1 MFRIRD
7 STSSQN
13 LMKNTQTLTKMKN
26 SFNIRNSKKNYYEKG
41 KKLFSL
47 LDIDDKKTNSK
58 GTSLPFQFKRL
69 TPNELEAVLKGTI
82 TSGNYIKKKSMTI
95 ETEDYNKKSRNSP
108 HVNKALLNP
117 DNISQTEPSSKRNFH
132 YSKNDK
138 WKPICFNKYEYL
150 LHHPELIVTETANHK
165 FSSSLPKISLKEIRE
180 KSHLSDIFF
189 IKKDNKYPHAPN
201 NEIVKAQYPN
211 HMESDIFNL
220 KDPQITKDKSGETYL
235 YRPPKKEAYTTSN
248 ESGSQWHVK
257 NNGMPT
263 LTNHTSVNWNLLN
276 PGNKS
281 ISKTKEEIEAC
292 CKGAISSFNPIYRQ
306 KGLSEFID
314 LTRVGAP
321 NPNKPFIE
329 SMSRTY
335 NCFRKR
341 SDICSTYND
350 IHRMYRDLCDRPFV
364 KPSLI

>member
-7 STSSQN
+7 PTSSQN
-13 LMKNTQTLTKMKN
+13 LMKNAESFNKMKN
-26 SFNIRNSKKNYYEKG
+26 SFNIRGLKKNFEKG

-47 LDIDDKKTNSK
+47 LDIDDKKTNSR

-69 TPNELEAVLKGTI
+69 TPSELEGVLKGTI
-82 TSGNYIKKKSMTI
+82 TSGNYKKKKSMTI
-95 ETEDYNKKSRNSP
+95 ETEENNQKSRNSP
-108 HVNKALLNP
+108 HFNKPLLNP
-117 DNISQTEPSSKRNFH
+117 DNISQTEPSTKRNFH

-138 WKPICFNKYEYL
+138 WKPKNFNKYEYL
-150 LHHPELIVTETANHK
+150 LHHPELIATEATHHK
-165 FSSSLPKISLKEIRE
+165 FSSSLPKISIKEIRE
-180 KSHLSDIFF
+180 KNQLSDIFF
-189 IKKDNKYPHAPN
+189 IKKDNKYPHAPD
-201 NEIVKAQYPN
+201 NEIVKAKYPN

-220 KDPQITKDKSGETYL
+220 KDSQITKDKSGETYL
-235 YRPPKKEAYTTSN
+235 YRPPKREAYTTSK

-257 NNGMPT
+257 NNEMPT
-263 LTNHTSVNWNLLN
+263 LSNCTSVNWSLLS
-276 PGNKS
+276 PGSKS

-292 CKGAISSFNPIYRQ
+292 CKRANSSFNPIYRQ

-329 SMSRTY
+329 SMARTY